1 MTNKFLHD
9 PASVSPYNWDW
20 SDWLDGETITAKT
33 VTIPTG
39 LTRDSAHP
47 TDTEALGV
55 VTAWIT
61 GGTPPTIYP
70 VVCHITTS
78 AGRQDD
84 RTIWLTAINR

>member
-1 MTNKFLHD
+1 MSNKFLHD
-9 PASVSPYNWDW
+9 PAAVLEYRWDW
-20 SDWLDGETITAKT
+20 SPWLAAAETITAFT
-33 VTIPTG
+33 VTAPAGITVTTPAP
-39 LTRDSAHP
+39 SQ
-47 TDTEALGV
+47 ALGV
-55 VTAWIT
+55 VTAWLT